1 MGLDNKIQQA
11 FDNIQADS
19 KLIESTKQA
28 LAAKRSKKARKKT
41 RMILT
46 MACMALSFVAGMQ
59 AYAWI
64 QTPVSYVGI
73 DVNPSMELALNRLDR
88 VVSTFSY
95 NDEGAEIL
103 DGLRLRG
110 KKYTDAI
117 KMIMESSTMGT
128 YLTVDPELLFTVAS
142 DKDRETTLE
151 TGITDASRETGHN
164 CHSVSTDMETAAL
177 AHDSG
182 LSIGKYNAYLL
193 LLQYDDAIT
202 IEQCTDMSISE
213 IYALIQELQQ
223 EENLSQE
230 EEFLEEELSQEE
242 PFQEEPFQEELFQEE
257 QHQEEEPQVP
267 EENIVD
273 DPNNISTHDQGEQHH
288 HGGHH

>member
-1 MGLDNKIQQA
+1 ML
-11 FDNIQADS
+11 F
-19 KLIESTKQA
+19 
-28 LAAKRSKKARKKT
+28 RS
-41 RMILT
+41 
-46 MACMALSFVAGMQ
+46 
-59 AYAWI
+59 
-64 QTPVSYVGI
+64 
-73 DVNPSMELALNRLDR
+73 
-88 VVSTFSY
+88 
-95 NDEGAEIL
+95 
-103 DGLRLRG
+103 RG

-151 TGITDASRETGHN
+151 TGITDASREAGHN

-213 IYALIQELQQ
+213 IYALIQQLQQ
-223 EENLSQE
+223 EENVPQE
-230 EEFLEEELSQEE
+230 EEFIQEEELSQEE
-242 PFQEEPFQEELFQEE
+242 LPQEELP
-257 QHQEEEPQVP
+257 QEEELQVP
-267 EENIVD
+267 EENAMD
-273 DPNNISTHDQGEQHH
+273 DLNNIPTHDQGEQHH